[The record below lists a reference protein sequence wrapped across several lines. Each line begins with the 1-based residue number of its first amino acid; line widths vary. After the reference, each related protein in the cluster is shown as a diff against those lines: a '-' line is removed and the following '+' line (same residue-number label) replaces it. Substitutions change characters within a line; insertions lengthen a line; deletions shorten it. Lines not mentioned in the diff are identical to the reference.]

1 MRAPV
6 LVQAHR
12 HAAEGSKLHQL
23 LRPRIMRCLT
33 RCTNQHRAAW
43 IRALVETR
51 RWQPHGR
58 PDVGPQLPT
67 SGRPLN
73 RPAPTPRHSPTIARR
88 RQIAVVP
95 TLCAL
100 APTCVTPRARADAAA
115 RIAKILGLYWMP
127 FRNQRGCLGAASR
140 NSVLASAARA
150 GNAVAGIVPYLFN
163 REHKHP
169 LPAKTTP
176 KIVTAGGQQRVY
188 RVAQRAIEFQCN
200 DKRRH

>member
-23 LRPRIMRCLT
+23 LRPRIMRCPT

-88 RQIAVVP
+88 RQIAVAP

-115 RIAKILGLYWMP
+115 RIAKFWVCI
-127 FRNQRGCLGAASR
+127 GCHSVISEAAW
-140 NSVLASAARA
+140 A
-150 GNAVAGIVPYLFN
+150 
-163 REHKHP
+163 P
-169 LPAKTTP
+169 LPEIRSWPLPPEPVMLWQASFPTYS
-176 KIVTAGGQQRVY
+176 TASTNTLCPQRP
-188 RVAQRAIEFQCN
+188 
-200 DKRRH
+200 RRRL